1 MNNEEIPVRLPP
13 QNIEAEQALLGAILA
28 NNSALERVSEF
39 LKPVHFASPVH
50 AAIYDDVTLH
60 GRGHSADPER

>member
-28 NNSALERVSEF
+28 NNSALDRVAE
-39 LKPVHFASPVH
+39 V
-50 AAIYDDVTLH
+50 I
-60 GRGHSADPER
+60 